1 MKSWLQGCALEA
13 RVEVVAVS
21 KAISKGPRTHAWPM
35 ETLQN
40 AAPVSQIS
48 IMGAKRT
55 FDKTSKGSKGAFV
68 RISTEKIAM
77 ETIVPV
83 FNQGSS
89 KSVSKRIL
97 KVQAC
102 LNTLMAAANWR

>member
-1 MKSWLQGCALEA
+1 MKSWTQGCALEA

-21 KAISKGPRTHAWPM
+21 KAISKGPRTHAWPL

-40 AAPVSQIS
+40 GAPVSQIS
-48 IMGAKRT
+48 IMGTKRT
-55 FDKTSKGSKGAFV
+55 FAKTSKGSKGAFV
-68 RISTEKIAM
+68 RISIKIAV
-77 ETIVPV
+77 ETIVHD

-89 KSVSKRIL
+89 ESVPKRL
-97 KVQAC
+97 HKVKAC